1 MVSASSL
8 ALHEIARTGPAALKV
23 GRLLIPHVVREE
35 RSVVMAQVGGGST
48 PGDSWEGER
57 GARKNTASG

>member
-1 MVSASSL
+1 VVSASPL

-35 RSVVMAQVGGGST
+35 RSVVMAQVGDRRPATRGRGSVGHART
-48 PGDSWEGER
+48 PPP
-57 GARKNTASG
+57 A